1 MMSLLKEKN
10 CYLQQK
16 YRVLVLESEALRVQS
31 VSNKLNYLGYQI
43 FTANSQEQALDL
55 IKIHGLPH
63 LAIVDLDSPEVQAYE
78 FCIAIKQFSDLP
90 VISLIQREHGQSA
103 ESHHFE
109 HIYDDIVTKPFKPLE
124 LIARVQR
131 VLQKFGHY
139 AYPLTAHIVIDENLS
154 IDFGHQRAI
163 KCGQSIPLSALET
176 KVLHILMREAGD
188 IVISS
193 CLLKRLHLSKREEKR
208 LGYTV
213 KKLKEKL
220 EIDPENPEYIIEEQW
235 IGYRFN
241 GTEIA

>member
-1 MMSLLKEKN
+1 MSPLKT
-10 CYLQQK
+10 CCLQQK

-31 VSNKLNYLGYQI
+31 VSNKLNYLGYEI
-43 FTANSQEQALDL
+43 FTANSQDQALD
-55 IKIHGLPH
+55 IIQTHGLPH
-63 LAIVDLDSPEVQAYE
+63 LAIVDLDSPEVQGYE
-78 FCIAIKQFSDLP
+78 FCVAIKQFSDLP
-90 VISLIQREHGQSA
+90 VISLVHKGEQNINHMQ
-103 ESHHFE
+103 FE
-109 HIYDDIVTKPFKPLE
+109 NITDEIVGKPFKPLE
-124 LIARVQR
+124 LIAQVQR

-154 IDFGHQRAI
+154 IDFGHQRI
-163 KCGQSIPLSALET
+163 VKSGQSIPLSALET

-208 LGYTV
+208 LSYTV
-213 KKLKEKL
+213 KKLREKL
-220 EIDPENPEYIIEEQW
+220 ELDPENPEYIIEEQW